1 MLTNCSFLYD
11 PARLSIIWPDPYAE
25 AMDRASIKE
34 SSVNKLVSEFLG
46 TCLLVC
52 IVVGSGIMATNLS
65 QDIGV
70 QLLINAVST
79 VFGLMVLIQLLM
91 PISGAHFNPVVT
103 LVNLIQK
110 NVSISTFIKFS
121 IVQTAGAITGAI
133 LANAMFNL
141 ALFETSTKIR
151 SGSNLYLGEV
161 IATAGLILVINL
173 LVSQEK
179 TALIPVMVASWIGS
193 AYFFTSSTSFANP
206 AVTVGRIF
214 SESFAGIAPS
224 SVLQFIAAQ
233 IIGALLGLGI
243 FKVVSR

>member
-1 MLTNCSFLYD
+1 
-11 PARLSIIWPDPYAE
+11 
-25 AMDRASIKE
+25 MDRASIKE

-243 FKVVSR
+243 FKAVSR

>member
-1 MLTNCSFLYD
+1 MNK
-11 PARLSIIWPDPYAE
+11 
-25 AMDRASIKE
+25 ASIKE
-34 SSVNKLVSEFLG
+34 SSVQKLVSEFLG
-46 TCLLVC
+46 TCILVC

-65 QDIGV
+65 QDIGI

-91 PISGAHFNPVVT
+91 PISGAHFNPAVT
-103 LVNLIQK
+103 LISLIQK
-110 NVSISTFIKFS
+110 TVSISTFIKFS

-224 SVLQFIAAQ
+224 SVLQFVAVQ

>member
-1 MLTNCSFLYD
+1 MNK
-11 PARLSIIWPDPYAE
+11 
-25 AMDRASIKE
+25 ASIKE

-91 PISGAHFNPVVT
+91 PISGAHFNPAVT
-103 LVNLIQK
+103 LISLIQK
-110 NVSISTFIKFS
+110 TVSISTFIKFS

-179 TALIPVMVASWIGS
+179 TALIPVMVACWIGS

-224 SVLQFIAAQ
+224 SVLQFVAAQ

>member
-1 MLTNCSFLYD
+1 
-11 PARLSIIWPDPYAE
+11 
-25 AMDRASIKE
+25 MDRASIKE

-103 LVNLIQK
+103 LINLIQK

-224 SVLQFIAAQ
+224 SVLQFVTAQ
-233 IIGALLGLGI
+233 IIGALLGLGM

>member
-1 MLTNCSFLYD
+1 M
-11 PARLSIIWPDPYAE
+11 
-25 AMDRASIKE
+25 
-34 SSVNKLVSEFLG
+34 NKLLSEFLG

-65 QDIGV
+65 QDVGI
-70 QLLINAVST
+70 QLLINTVST

-103 LVNLIQK
+103 LINLIQK
-110 NVSISTFIKFS
+110 NVSISTFVKFS
-121 IVQTAGAITGAI
+121 IVQTAGAITGAV

-141 ALFETSTKIR
+141 VLFETSTKIR

-206 AVTVGRIF
+206 AVTIGRIF
-214 SESFAGIAPS
+214 SDSFAGIAPGT
-224 SVLQFIAAQ
+224 VLQFIAAQ

>member
-1 MLTNCSFLYD
+1 MNK
-11 PARLSIIWPDPYAE
+11 
-25 AMDRASIKE
+25 ASIKE
-34 SSVNKLVSEFLG
+34 SSVQKLVSEFLG

-91 PISGAHFNPVVT
+91 PISGAHFNPAVT
-103 LVNLIQK
+103 LISLIQK
-110 NVSISTFIKFS
+110 TVSISTFIKFS

-206 AVTVGRIF
+206 AATVGRIF

-224 SVLQFIAAQ
+224 SVLQFVAAQ

>member
-1 MLTNCSFLYD
+1 
-11 PARLSIIWPDPYAE
+11 
-25 AMDRASIKE
+25 MDKASIKE

-91 PISGAHFNPVVT
+91 PISGAHFNPAVT
-103 LVNLIQK
+103 LINLIQK
-110 NVSISTFIKFS
+110 TVSISTFIKFS

-233 IIGALLGLGI
+233 IIGALLGLGV
-243 FKVVSR
+243 FKAVSR

>member
-1 MLTNCSFLYD
+1 
-11 PARLSIIWPDPYAE
+11 
-25 AMDRASIKE
+25 MDKASIKE

-65 QDIGV
+65 PDIGV

>member
-1 MLTNCSFLYD
+1 
-11 PARLSIIWPDPYAE
+11 
-25 AMDRASIKE
+25 MDKASIKE

-46 TCLLVC
+46 TALLVC

-70 QLLINAVST
+70 QLLINTVST

-103 LVNLIQK
+103 MINLIQK
-110 NVSISTFIKFS
+110 TVSFSTFIKFS
-121 IVQTAGAITGAI
+121 IAQAAGAVTGAI
-133 LANAMFNL
+133 LANAMFNY
-141 ALFETSTKIR
+141 ALIETSTKIR
-151 SGSNLYLGEV
+151 SGNNLYLGEV
-161 IATAGLILVINL
+161 ITTAGLILVINL

-179 TALIPVMVASWIGS
+179 TTLIPVMVASWIGS

-206 AVTVGRIF
+206 AVTVGRMF
-214 SESFAGIAPS
+214 SDSFAGIAPS

-243 FKVVSR
+243 FKVVTR

>member
-1 MLTNCSFLYD
+1 
-11 PARLSIIWPDPYAE
+11 
-25 AMDRASIKE
+25 MDRASIKE

-161 IATAGLILVINL
+161 ISTAGLILVINL
-173 LVSQEK
+173 LVFQEK